1 MTRLST
7 ATPLPMSPTTS
18 HFGSSEICGKV
29 TQLKGRCQEETADG
43 VNSFSVVKQRYCFSW
58 APGITFLSGAES
70 CCSSSGW
77 GMGLRGN
84 I

>member
-18 HFGSSEICGKV
+18 HFGSSEFAARLR
-29 TQLKGRCQEETADG
+29 TLKGAVKDKLRME
-43 VNSFSVVKQRYCFSW
+43 SMRFSVVKQRYCFSS
-58 APGITFLSGAES
+58 APGITFLSGEES

>member
-7 ATPLPMSPTTS
+7 ATPLPTPRRRAILALQKFAARLRT
-18 HFGSSEICGKV
+18 
-29 TQLKGRCQEETADG
+29 LKGAVKDKLRME
-43 VNSFSVVKQRYCFSW
+43 SIRFSVVKQRYGFSS
-58 APGITFLSGAES
+58 APGITFLSGEES